1 MVPRMVD
8 RPSAGSAE
16 RPLVMV
22 SNRGPVSFRHD
33 EAGEIVARRGAG
45 GLVSGIGPLMAGTG
59 AVWVAAAMSDADRE
73 VAATGVTDVEGFRF
87 RALAVDPDA
96 YRAFYDVIANAAL
109 WFVHHGLYDR
119 ARRPVIDRQWWAAW
133 AAYGTVNQA
142 FAEGVAEVAPEGAV
156 VLVQDLHLCLL
167 AEPLAVSRP
176 DLDLVHFSH
185 TPFAGPD
192 DLRVLPD
199 EPRTALLR
207 GMAGH
212 RACGFHT
219 DRWRDA
225 FVASCRADG
234 VEPPATFVSPLGP
247 DVDDIGGVAAGPAC
261 AAALADIEETLGDR
275 RFIARVDRI
284 ELSKNLVRGFLAY
297 EDLLDRRPEW
307 RERVVFG
314 AYVYPSREGLPE
326 YLAYRTEVEGIVARI
341 NDRFATADWT
351 PVLYDA
357 TDDFPRSVAA
367 LRRADVV
374 LVNPIRDGLNLV
386 AKEAAVVNERD
397 GVLVLSPEAGAW
409 DELADAV
416 IPCHPFDITGTAD
429 ALHEALGLEGEAR
442 RGPVRPLAATVH
454 GPQPRRLAGRQPG
467 RRRLTTRWEVRPAIR
482 GGSTRPWG
490 PSTTMSAR
498 SSNSGGASGLS
509 TAMRSVATPRSA
521 SSSRASKPGRSP
533 TSSPAKATAA
543 KSSARS
549 STAVPL
555 STSIGGCSSQDMRA
569 GRATSPDR

>member
-8 RPSAGSAE
+8 RPSAGSAA

-73 VAATGVTDVEGFRF
+73 MAATGVTDVEGFRF

-199 EPRTALLR
+199 DARTALLR

-219 DRWRDA
+219 ARWRDA

-284 ELSKNLVRGFLAY
+284 ELSKNLIRGFLAY

-307 RERVVFG
+307 REAVVFG

-386 AKEAAVVNERD
+386 AKEAAVVNEPD
-397 GVLVLSPEAGAW
+397 GVLVLSPEAGVW

-429 ALHEALGLEGEAR
+429 ALHEALALEGEAR
-442 RGPVRPLAATVH
+442 QALSARWRQRSTARNPADWLADNLAA
-454 GPQPRRLAGRQPG
+454 A
-467 RRRLTTRWEVRPAIR
+467 
-482 GGSTRPWG
+482 
-490 PSTTMSAR
+490 
-498 SSNSGGASGLS
+498 
-509 TAMRSVATPRSA
+509 
-521 SSSRASKPGRSP
+521 
-533 TSSPAKATAA
+533 
-543 KSSARS
+543 
-549 STAVPL
+549 
-555 STSIGGCSSQDMRA
+555 D
-569 GRATSPDR
+569 